1 MNKEVEKIRKKI
13 EERRDDYRKSNDFI
27 SSVKSNLCSQ
37 LLSYIDSLQEE
48 PVSEGLEEA
57 ASQYSFNIPSAIFN
71 DLTPVW
77 QNIWKREIEG
87 AFIAGAKWKE
97 EQMIKK
103 AIEREVKVD
112 AGGYPFIEATEL
124 YDYENEKPLAKE
136 GDKIKIIIIKE

>member
-48 PVSEGLEEA
+48 SVSEELKKFADEWDESLYRSDA
-57 ASQYSFNIPSAIFN
+57 
-71 DLTPVW
+71 V
-77 QNIWKREIEG
+77 
-87 AFIAGAKWKE
+87 IAGAKWKE
-97 EQMIKK
+97 EQMMKK
-103 AIEREVKVD
+103 AVEREVKVD
-112 AGGYPFIEATEL
+112 AGGYPYIDATEL
-124 YDYENEKPLAKE
+124 YDYENDKPLAKE